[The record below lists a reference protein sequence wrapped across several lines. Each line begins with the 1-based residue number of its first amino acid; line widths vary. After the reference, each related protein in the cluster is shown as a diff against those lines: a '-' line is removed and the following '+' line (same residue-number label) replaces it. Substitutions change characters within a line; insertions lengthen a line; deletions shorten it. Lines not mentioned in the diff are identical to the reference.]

1 MVSSQDGSDI
11 LVLFWQEF
19 VSERCYTAL
28 VMEVFLK
35 HFYEVSGQKI
45 IGLSNVVGL

>member
-19 VSERCYTAL
+19 VSERCYSFGYGGIFKNIFMRCQGRRLL
-28 VMEVFLK
+28 V
-35 HFYEVSGQKI
+35 
-45 IGLSNVVGL
+45 

>member
-1 MVSSQDGSDI
+1 MDQIFWCYSGRS
-11 LVLFWQEF
+11 LFQRG
-19 VSERCYTAL
+19 VTAL

-45 IGLSNVVGL
+45 IGLSDVVGL